1 MPIRAISFDLFDTL
15 VDLRMGDG
23 NAMRES
29 VRAMHGAV
37 SEHVDLGLEHFR
49 EALVAADH
57 ETRARFD
64 PGTEIAS
71 EVRFEDLLSHLGV
84 EAPGLA
90 DRMTGLHMGIL
101 ERQVRTP
108 EHHAEVIE
116 ALAVRARLALCSN
129 FTHAPTARRVIAD
142 AALEAH
148 LDPVVISVEL
158 GLRKPRRELFDA
170 VLDGLGTRASET
182 LHVGDNLRAD
192 VAGASAVGLRTAWI
206 TRQVA
211 DPERALSEYEG
222 PRPDFVVADLR
233 ELLSLVDSGAS
244 SHPSMRENRR

>member
-29 VRAMHGAV
+29 VRALHGAV
-37 SEHVDLGLEHFR
+37 SEHVDVDVDEFR
-49 EALVAADH
+49 EAMVAADR

-64 PGTEIAS
+64 RDAEISS
-71 EVRFEDLLSHLGV
+71 EIRFGDLLSHLGV
-84 EAPGLA
+84 EAAGLA
-90 DRMTGLHMGIL
+90 ERLTGLHMGII

-108 EHHAEVIE
+108 EHHGEVIE
-116 ALAVRARLALCSN
+116 ALAARGRLALCSN
-129 FTHAPTARRVIAD
+129 FTHAPTARRVIAE

-170 VLDGLGTRASET
+170 VLEGLGTRASET

-206 TRQVA
+206 TRQIA
-211 DPERALSEYEG
+211 DPKRALAEYAG
-222 PRPDFVVADLR
+222 PRPEFVVADLR
-233 ELLSLVDSGAS
+233 ELLPLLGG
-244 SHPSMRENRR
+244 